1 MKKIFLAM
9 LLLTTFIFSGCDTQ
23 AAVNKEAAEVNG
35 DLKISMMKVYH
46 GDAILVQTK
55 KQTILIDTGDI
66 NFRDQFV
73 NALEKLSVTKIDKL
87 ILSHPHADHIGGAK
101 MLIEPS
107 AAQLE
112 EFPYLKK
119 ISVAEVYDNGAVY
132 GSASYR
138 NYIKATKNKGL
149 LYKHL
154 KDGDMLDFG
163 DGVTFKV
170 LFPTSEFIEKIN
182 SGQFDQEEK
191 SHYINNSSLVCKLT
205 YKNFSMMFTGDCEKE
220 SEAEILS
227 RKNVADLKCDVLKS
241 GHHGSYTS
249 SSKEFVEAVNPSC
262 VLISTSNNDED
273 PYTPTVHPNIGV
285 LSNYL
290 KCGVTPQNIFCT
302 RFNGI
307 ITLTS
312 DGQNFSV
319 KPEVEEDWVKKWI
332 AVKREDKKRK
342 KMLKSLNE
350 GTMSSIGG

>member
-1 MKKIFLAM
+1 MKKIFFAM
-9 LLLTTFIFSGCDTQ
+9 LLLVTVIFSGCDTK
-23 AAVNKEAAEVNG
+23 AAITDEKAILGN
-35 DLKISMMKVYH
+35 DLKISMLKVYH
-46 GDAILVQTK
+46 GDAILIQTK

-66 NFRDQFV
+66 NYRDQFV

-87 ILSHPHADHIGGAK
+87 ILTHPHVDHIGGAT

-107 AAQLE
+107 TAKLE
-112 EFPYLKK
+112 EFPYLEK

-154 KDGDMLDFG
+154 KTGDMLDFG
-163 DGVTFKV
+163 DGVMFKV
-170 LFPTSEFIEKIN
+170 LSPTSEFIERIN

-191 SHYINNSSLVCKLT
+191 SHYINNSSLVGKLT
-205 YKNFSMMFTGDCEKE
+205 YKNFSMMFTGDAEKE

-227 RKNVADLKCDVLKS
+227 RNNVKDLKCDVLKS

-249 SSKEFVEAVNPSC
+249 STEEFVAAVNPSC
-262 VLISTSNNDED
+262 VLISTSNNDKD
-273 PYTPTVHPNIGV
+273 PYTPTVHPNV
-285 LSNYL
+285 RVTNTYL
-290 KCGVTPQNIFCT
+290 KCGVDTKNVFCT
-302 RFNGI
+302 RWNGI
-307 ITLTS
+307 ITITS

-332 AVKREDKKRK
+332 AIKKEDKKNK
-342 KMLKSLNE
+342 KLLKALE
-350 GTMSSIGG
+350 QEEKEKEE